1 MNQALHQFHFLQP
14 WWLLALLALPLLLW
28 LGTRGNT
35 AQRELSRLVDVELLP
50 HLLHGRPSSRRVPSG
65 LLVLGWLFG
74 VLALA
79 GPTWSR
85 VAQPLYADRAAQ
97 VVAISLSQ
105 RMLARDVA
113 PSRIDRARYKA
124 HDLLNA
130 NRDGLNAL
138 IGYAG
143 ESFVVA
149 PLTSDAHSLSD
160 LLDAMA
166 PDTMPVDGNNAAQA
180 ITQAVALIREAKAKA
195 GSLVL
200 ITDTADKAALAAA
213 SKARAEGVRV
223 SVLGV
228 GTAQGGPVPL
238 GDGSF
243 LHDDHGNLVLAKRD
257 DASLAALAAAGGGR
271 YVPMSDNDSDVAALR
286 SELKPASHASLA
298 AGQQGDAW
306 QDRGPWLLL
315 PLLLI
320 VALGFRRGWLLLLPL
335 VLLPLAMPAPAY
347 AAGTHSGQSDSSW
360 HDSSWHA
367 SNWHD
372 WWQRPDQ
379 QAASALHSGHPKQA
393 EQLAHDPAWRGAAAY
408 RAGDYQAA
416 AKALQQAKGADA
428 PYNLGNTLAKMGRY
442 PEAIKAYDHAL
453 QLNPHNDDARA
464 NRKAVEDA
472 MRRQQQQKKS
482 SQGKNGQGSQDKQK
496 SQGGDGSNSS
506 GKGSDKD
513 QGNSGQG
520 KGAGKSSPSSSKP
533 DSDKQGSDKQH
544 SGKQNSSEKGSQGKQ
559 DGDASSAKP
568 GNDKSTGSDQ
578 NAGTPPTPT
587 PQQRAAQQA
596 QAAKAEQ
603 ALGKQMNQALAH
615 DGKSTGKPAPVHQ
628 LGASDANDPLS
639 KLPANV
645 RQALQQV
652 PDDPGALLRRKF
664 QLEYQ
669 ERQGGAPA
677 EDGQP

>member
-1 MNQALHQFHFLQP
+1 MSQALHQFHFLQP

-28 LGTRGNT
+28 LGTRGDM
-35 AQRELSRLVDVELLP
+35 AQRELSRLVDAELLP
-50 HLLHGRPSSRRVPSG
+50 HLLHGRAGSRRVPSG
-65 LLVLGWLFG
+65 LLALGWLLG
-74 VLALA
+74 TLALA
-79 GPTWSR
+79 GPAWNR
-85 VAQPLYADRAAQ
+85 VVQPLYADRAAQ

-105 RMLARDVA
+105 RMLARDMA

-166 PDTMPVDGNNAAQA
+166 PDTMPVDGNDAAQA
-180 ITQAVALIREAKAKA
+180 IAQGAALIRDAKAKA

-200 ITDTADKAALAAA
+200 ITDTADEAAQAAA
-213 SKARAEGVRV
+213 RKALAEGVRV

-228 GTAQGGPVPL
+228 GTPQGGPVPL

-243 LHDDHGNLVLAKRD
+243 LHDSHGNLVLAKRD
-257 DASLAALAAAGGGR
+257 DAALAALASAGGGR
-271 YVPMSDNDSDVAALR
+271 YVPMSDDGSDVAVLHA
-286 SELKPASHASLA
+286 ELQPARHASVA

-315 PLLLI
+315 PLLLV

-335 VLLPLAMPAPAY
+335 MLLPLAMPAPAH
-347 AAGTHSGQSDSSW
+347 AAGQPGGW
-360 HDSSWHA
+360 
-367 SNWHD
+367 ND
-372 WWQRPDQ
+372 WWQRRDQ
-379 QAASALHSGHPKQA
+379 QAASALREGHPKQA
-393 EQLAHDPAWRGAAAY
+393 EQLARDPALRGAAAY
-408 RAGDYQAA
+408 RAGDYPAA
-416 AKALQQAKGADA
+416 VQALQQARGADA
-428 PYNLGNTLAKMGRY
+428 PYNLGNALAKLGRY
-442 PEAIKAYDHAL
+442 PEAIKAYDRAL
-453 QLNPHNDDARA
+453 QLNPHNADARA

-472 MRRQQQQKKS
+472 MRRQQQQQKQAS
-482 SQGKNGQGSQDKQK
+482 SQGKKNGQGK
-496 SQGGDGSNSS
+496 SPPQGGGSNSS
-506 GKGSDKD
+506 GKDADKD
-513 QGNSGQG
+513 HGGQGGQDGQDKSSQGKSDQGKNAQGNSAGNAG
-520 KGAGKSSPSSSKP
+520 APSSPGKPGSSDKGA
-533 DSDKQGSDKQH
+533 SDKSGDQGS
-544 SGKQNSSEKGSQGKQ
+544 SARP
-559 DGDASSAKP
+559 DGRKP
-568 GNDKSTGSDQ
+568 SVPDRG
-578 NAGTPPTPT
+578 AGTPPT

-596 QAAKAEQ
+596 QAARAEQ

-615 DGKSTGKPAPVHQ
+615 DGKPAGKPAPVHQ
-628 LGASDANDPLS
+628 LGASDAHDPLS
-639 KLPANV
+639 KLPADM

-664 QLEYQ
+664 QLEYR
-669 ERQGGAPA
+669 ERHGEAPA

>member
-1 MNQALHQFHFLQP
+1 MSQLLHQFHFLQP
-14 WWLLALLALPLLLW
+14 WWLLALLVLPLLLW
-28 LGTRGNT
+28 LGTRGDT
-35 AQRELSRLVDVELLP
+35 AQRELSRLVDAELLP

-65 LLVLGWLFG
+65 LLALGWLLG

-180 ITQAVALIREAKAKA
+180 IAQGAALIRDAKAKA

-200 ITDTADKAALAAA
+200 ITDTAGDAAQAAA
-213 SKARAEGVRV
+213 RKARAEGVRV

-243 LHDDHGNLVLAKRD
+243 LHDAHGNLVLARRD
-257 DASLAALAAAGGGR
+257 DAALAALASAGGGR
-271 YVPMSDNDSDVAALR
+271 YVPMSDNDSDITALR
-286 SELKPASHASLA
+286 SELQPASHASVA
-298 AGQQGDAW
+298 VGQQGDAW

-335 VLLPLAMPAPAY
+335 VLLPLAMPAPAH
-347 AAGTHSGQSDSSW
+347 AAAVHEGWQDSS
-360 HDSSWHA
+360 
-367 SNWHD
+367 WHD

-379 QAASALHSGHPKQA
+379 QAASALRDGHPKQA
-393 EQLAHDPAWRGAAAY
+393 EQLARDPALRGAAAY
-408 RAGDYQAA
+408 RAGNYPAA
-416 AKALQQAKGADA
+416 VQALQQARGADA
-428 PYNLGNTLAKMGRY
+428 PYNLGNALAKLGRY

-472 MRRQQQQKKS
+472 MRRQKQQQKS
-482 SQGKNGQGSQDKQK
+482 SQDKNGQGGQDKQK
-496 SQGGDGSNSS
+496 SQGGGGSNSS
-506 GKGSDKD
+506 GKGNDKD
-513 QGNSGQG
+513 QGKQGKSGQG
-520 KGAGKSSPSSSKP
+520 KDADKAPQSPSSGQP
-533 DSDKQGSDKQH
+533 DA
-544 SGKQNSSEKGSQGKQ
+544 GKKDASEKGSQGKQ
-559 DGDASSAKP
+559 DQGAASAKPDNGKP
-568 GNDKSTGSDQ
+568 GNDKSSSDQ
-578 NAGTPPTPT
+578 NAGAPPAST

-615 DGKSTGKPAPVHQ
+615 EGKSTGKPAPVHQ
-628 LGASDANDPLS
+628 LGADDANDPLS

-645 RQALQQV
+645 RQALLQV

-669 ERQGGAPA
+669 ERQNGAPA

>member
-1 MNQALHQFHFLQP
+1 MSQFLHQFHFLQP
-14 WWLLALLALPLLLW
+14 WWLLALLALPLLVW

-35 AQRELSRLVDVELLP
+35 AQRELSRLVDAELLP
-50 HLLHGRPSSRRVPSG
+50 HLLHGRPGSRRVPSG
-65 LLVLGWLFG
+65 LLALGWLLG

-105 RMLARDVA
+105 HMLARDVA

-124 HDLLNA
+124 HDLLDA

-166 PDTMPVDGNNAAQA
+166 PDTMPVDGDNAAQA
-180 ITQAVALIREAKAKA
+180 IAQGAALIRDAKGKT

-200 ITDTADKAALAAA
+200 VTDTAGKAAQAAA
-213 SKARAEGVRV
+213 RKAHAEGVRV

-228 GTAQGGPVPL
+228 GTVQGGPVPL

-243 LHDDHGNLVLAKRD
+243 LHDGHGNLVLARRD
-257 DASLAALAAAGGGR
+257 DAALTALASAGGGR
-271 YVPMSDNDSDVAALR
+271 YVPISDDGSDVAALR
-286 SELKPASHASLA
+286 GELQPARHASVV

-315 PLLLI
+315 PLLLV

-335 VLLPLAMPAPAY
+335 VLLPLAMPAPAH
-347 AAGTHSGQSDSSW
+347 AASW
-360 HDSSWHA
+360 PEG
-367 SNWHD
+367 WHD
-372 WWQRPDQ
+372 WWQRRDQ
-379 QAASALHSGHPKQA
+379 QAAGALRDGHPKQA
-393 EQLAHDPAWRGAAAY
+393 ERLARDPALRGAAAY
-408 RAGDYQAA
+408 RAGNYPAA
-416 AKALQQAKGADA
+416 VQALQQAGGADA
-428 PYNLGNTLAKMGRY
+428 PYNLGNALAKLGRY

-453 QLNPHNDDARA
+453 QLDPHNEDARA

-472 MRRQQQQKKS
+472 MHRQQQQQKKS
-482 SQGKNGQGSQDKQK
+482 AHGKNGQGGQDRQP
-496 SQGGDGSNSS
+496 SQGGGSNAS
-506 GKGSDKD
+506 GKGGGKNQDGQGNDSSDKGGQD
-513 QGNSGQG
+513 KSGQG
-520 KGAGKSSPSSSKP
+520 KGSQGKGADDAPPPSASGKPDTGKQDSPAKGASGKPGDAGSSKP
-533 DSDKQGSDKQH
+533 PG
-544 SGKQNSSEKGSQGKQ
+544 
-559 DGDASSAKP
+559 DGQSADADP
-568 GNDKSTGSDQ
+568 H
-578 NAGTPPTPT
+578 AGTPPT

-603 ALGKQMNQALAH
+603 ALGKQMDQALAH
-615 DGKSTGKPAPVHQ
+615 GGKPAGKPAPAHQ
-628 LGASDANDPLS
+628 LGVSDADDPLS
-639 KLPANV
+639 KLPAHV

-664 QLEYQ
+664 QLEYR

>member
-1 MNQALHQFHFLQP
+1 MSAALHAFHFLQP
-14 WWLLALLALPLLLW
+14 WWLLALLVLPLLPW
-28 LGTRGNT
+28 LAGRGD
-35 AQRELSRLVDVELLP
+35 AARRELSRLVDVALLP
-50 HLLHGRPSSRRVPSG
+50 HLLHGRPGSRRMSSG
-65 LLVLGWLFG
+65 LLALGWLFG

-166 PDTMPVDGNNAAQA
+166 PDTMPVDGDNAAQA
-180 ITQAVALIREAKAKA
+180 IAQGAALIHDAKAEA

-200 ITDTADKAALAAA
+200 ITDRADAAA
-213 SKARAEGVRV
+213 QAAARKARAEGIRV

-228 GTAQGGPVPL
+228 GTPQGGPVPL
-238 GDGSF
+238 GDDSF
-243 LHDDHGNLVLAKRD
+243 LHDAHGDLVLARRD
-257 DASLAALAAAGGGR
+257 DAALAALAAAGGGR
-271 YVPMSDNDSDVAALR
+271 YVAMGNDGRDVAALHG
-286 SELKPASHASLA
+286 ELQPARHASVA

-315 PLLLI
+315 PLLLV

-335 VLLPLAMPAPAY
+335 VLWPALAPAPA
-347 AAGTHSGQSDSSW
+347 
-360 HDSSWHA
+360 HA
-367 SNWHD
+367 SGWRD
-372 WWQRPDQ
+372 WWQRADQ
-379 QAASALHSGHPKQA
+379 QAASALRAGQAKQA

-408 RAGDYQAA
+408 RAGDYPAA
-416 AKALQQAKGADA
+416 VQALQQARGVDA
-428 PYNLGNTLAKMGRY
+428 PYNLGNALARLGRY
-442 PEAIKAYDHAL
+442 PEAIKAYDRAL

-464 NRKAVEDA
+464 NRKAVEEA
-472 MRRQQQQKKS
+472 MRKQQQQQK
-482 SQGKNGQGSQDKQK
+482 QGGKNGQQQQQGGNGASGGGKGQQGDGKNGQSQPPQGKGDDGKNDAAK
-496 SQGGDGSNSS
+496 NPSQGGQDANDSS
-506 GKGSDKD
+506 GRKSSGGD
-513 QGNSGQG
+513 QGAPAPNPQ
-520 KGAGKSSPSSSKP
+520 
-533 DSDKQGSDKQH
+533 
-544 SGKQNSSEKGSQGKQ
+544 
-559 DGDASSAKP
+559 
-568 GNDKSTGSDQ
+568 
-578 NAGTPPTPT
+578 T

-596 QAAKAEQ
+596 QAAKAQQ
-603 ALGKQMNQALAH
+603 ALQKQMDQALAS
-615 DGKSTGKPAPVHQ
+615 KAAPAAGKPAAAHE
-628 LGASDANDPLS
+628 LGAVAADDPLS
-639 KLPANV
+639 KLPADV
-645 RQALQQV
+645 RQSLQAV

-664 QLEYQ
+664 QLEYR
-669 ERQGGAPA
+669 ERHGDAPA
-677 EDGQP
+677 EDGPP